1 MYTVSNNLEN
11 LPLYLEHDSGY
22 FHWELIPEELE
33 EARNAK
39 LVFCQRDL
47 EADDPELLEGCFYVT
62 VDTNYALNLSPAQQR
77 LYEILLALQE
87 AAIHTVTNV
96 GKLTDAMGLEVPY
109 ATEKRL
115 EHLDMLGAISGI
127 RQ

>member
-22 FHWELIPEELE
+22 ADWELIPAELE
-33 EARNAK
+33 EARNTK
-39 LVFCQRDL
+39 LVFCQRNLEEDDL
-47 EADDPELLEGCFYVT
+47 DLLEGCFYVT
-62 VDTNYALNLSPAQQR
+62 VDTSYALNLSPAQQR